1 MIDTTIVLPSKPKA
15 VSETDTRGVYETE
28 GLYPGYGHTL
38 GNSLRRIILS
48 SLPGT
53 AITSLKIEGAS
64 HEFSTLA
71 GVKEDVV
78 MLILNLKKVVFRLHG
93 EEPIKV
99 RLKVKGKKAVTAGDI
114 ETASQIEVLNPDLH
128 LATITDDKVTL
139 DIEMTV
145 EKGLGYLSK
154 EVLQKDNK
162 EIGLIFVD
170 AVFTPIKRVS
180 YEVENMRVGDRTD
193 YNRLRVNIETNG
205 TISPRQSLEK
215 AIEVMVAQL
224 QAMVGFKDA
233 SEDNGSSEVPSKAD
247 MSKDSGD
254 AAKMKIEDWT
264 LSGRV
269 ANALTEAGIKTIGGL
284 IRKKEEDLGEVD
296 GLGDKAI
303 QEIKK
308 ELAALGLTLKPSND

>member
-1 MIDTTIVLPSKPKA
+1 MIDTTIVLPSKPKV
-15 VSETDTRGVYETE
+15 VSENDTRGVYETE

-53 AITSLKIEGAS
+53 AITSLKIDGAS

-78 MLILNLKKVVFRLHG
+78 MLILNLKKIIFRLHG

-99 RLKVKGKKAVTAGDI
+99 KLQVKGKKTVTAKDI
-114 ETASQIEVLNPDLH
+114 EAGSQIEILNPELY
-128 LATITDDKVTL
+128 LATITDDKVSL

-145 EKGLGYLSK
+145 EKGLGYLPK
-154 EVLQKDNK
+154 EALQKDNK
-162 EIGLIFVD
+162 DIGVIFID

-193 YNRLRVNIETNG
+193 YNRLRMMIETNG
-205 TISPRQSLEK
+205 TIAPRESLEK

-224 QAMVGFKDA
+224 QAMVGFKESGSDEREV
-233 SEDNGSSEVPSKAD
+233 SSSEKAD
-247 MSKDSGD
+247 TKSDSD
-254 AAKMKIEDWT
+254 SAKIKIEDWT

-269 ANALTEAGIKTIGGL
+269 ANALMEAGIKTVGGL

-296 GLGDKAI
+296 GLGEKGI
-303 QEIKK
+303 QEIIK
-308 ELAALGLTLKPSND
+308 ELAALGLTLKPAND